1 MNVRFSNNKWF
12 WNNMDMGFI
21 KAERGDDNYYYCVIC
36 EKWLTRGVKNNHKC
50 HNSTVFVYNKEEVL
64 EFINPSNKHP
74 TLTINNKIIKRDD
87 ISQELLQKSD
97 PIHRDR
103 VNLSNLPTNNYL
115 VNTDCLTNLNTS
127 SHIENIPMLQITNT
141 TLRPL
146 TFPHTETLL
155 SDNPTVSS
163 FGITTSVSDIV
174 PINLNYTT
182 SAFKS
187 SSTTFSIIPS
197 VFSLPQNTHKNMND
211 TIQRNTQHEE
221 ICHQITSTRE
231 IHLQNQEHFSNAIS
245 LQTQNLL
252 NDSSTVEHQNEMESE
267 DLTCEVSEL
276 ENFVEELF
284 NFNDGVFALYTVT
297 PFSDY
302 DDEEISRQLI
312 HFCKAPIGIDLIK
325 FKGACDILFSDSSKD
340 EKVTTQQQRKKV
352 LTHKRKV
359 VQNIIN
365 HLTTKYKFSDTCCSI
380 LKQSLVIS
388 SSQLTPE
395 AVDIYKKLAVSFRS
409 ARRRLK
415 SENSITSTQLINDV
429 RNCVCFAIATDTYK
443 KDGITFVAIFIRV
456 CMKFDFYECP
466 LLLSEYYGESDGESM
481 CEWIFNALAFDINKE
496 VLFPLRKF
504 IGSTQDG
511 ASANMGCD
519 NGMIKHMQMKLVPIK
534 NPEGNII
541 ERKFYGVHCPA
552 HRCNLFAQDVGMEAP
567 FDIVTTFIKW
577 LCNSTKLKEYYTFCN
592 SNNIKKCKLS
602 TYSATRW
609 NYMAN
614 SSSAI
619 LKSESLIEQFVQD
632 EEQQADV
639 FGEMVEKQIKEFDVE
654 MQDYIEIFSL
664 NNSYIHFSVC
674 LFNDIYTLVNELCIE
689 SQTRLCILPDLIETT
704 K

>member
-50 HNSTVFVYNKEEVL
+50 HNSTVFVYNKEEAL

-182 SAFKS
+182 SAFKYS
-187 SSTTFSIIPS
+187 SCMFSIIPS
-197 VFSLPQNTHKNMND
+197 AIGLPQNTHKNMND

-245 LQTQNLL
+245 SQTQNLL

-325 FKGACDILFSDSSKD
+325 FKGACDIL
-340 EKVTTQQQRKKV
+340 
-352 LTHKRKV
+352 
-359 VQNIIN
+359 
-365 HLTTKYKFSDTCCSI
+365 
-380 LKQSLVIS
+380 
-388 SSQLTPE
+388 
-395 AVDIYKKLAVSFRS
+395 FRS

-704 K
+704 KCFGVYIDVIIKSVKESIENKTEL

>member
-1 MNVRFSNNKWF
+1 R
-12 WNNMDMGFI
+12 
-21 KAERGDDNYYYCVIC
+21 
-36 EKWLTRGVKNNHKC
+36 
-50 HNSTVFVYNKEEVL
+50 
-64 EFINPSNKHP
+64 
-74 TLTINNKIIKRDD
+74 
-87 ISQELLQKSD
+87 
-97 PIHRDR
+97 
-103 VNLSNLPTNNYL
+103 NLS
-115 VNTDCLTNLNTS
+115 
-127 SHIENIPMLQITNT
+127 
-141 TLRPL
+141 
-146 TFPHTETLL
+146 
-155 SDNPTVSS
+155 SDY
-163 FGITTSVSDIV
+163 
-174 PINLNYTT
+174 IN
-182 SAFKS
+182 K
-187 SSTTFSIIPS
+187 
-197 VFSLPQNTHKNMND
+197 
-211 TIQRNTQHEE
+211 RN
-221 ICHQITSTRE
+221 
-231 IHLQNQEHFSNAIS
+231 HLQNQEHFSNAIS

-365 HLTTKYKFSDTCCSI
+365 HLTTKYKFSETCCSI

-632 EEQQADV
+632 EEQQQ
-639 FGEMVEKQIKEFDVE
+639 M
-654 MQDYIEIFSL
+654 
-664 NNSYIHFSVC
+664 
-674 LFNDIYTLVNELCIE
+674 
-689 SQTRLCILPDLIETT
+689 
-704 K
+704 